1 MGRREPGGYSRSWSP
16 PTYEIDDGGKV
27 LHGYTPRQPN
37 NWGRWG
43 ERDEIG
49 TQNLI
54 GPAERVAAAQLVRS
68 GKIFSLA
75 LPLDTSAPVW
85 PPRPSPQRLAVMT
98 GADAVVG
105 SPANE
110 SAPGFQ
116 WSDDMIT
123 VPTHGSTHW
132 DGLGH
137 AMTEDSMYNGFWCGN
152 VTAVAGGK
160 VLGIDRQRTSFVGRG
175 VLIDAPC
182 QQGLDACPPQQVLTV
197 AMLEAC
203 LAAQQVDLRPGD
215 ILLVRTGH
223 LGRWWERPPE
233 QSAMEY
239 FMDSPGVSSDAVG
252 WLHEHGVSALAT
264 DTVAVEPL
272 HAEDPSDRLYP
283 LHVACLIDL
292 GLTLGEFFVLDE
304 LAADCAQD
312 GIYEFMLAAQ
322 PLNIPGGMGSPLN
335 PIALK

>member
-1 MGRREPGGYSRSWSP
+1 MGRKEPGGYSTSWSP
-16 PTYEIDDGGKV
+16 PTYEIDDAGKV
-27 LHGYTPRQPN
+27 VRGYEPRQPN

-43 ERDEIG
+43 ERDERG

-54 GPAERVAAAQLVRS
+54 GDAERVAAAQLVRS

-75 LPLDTSAPVW
+75 LPLDATAPVW
-85 PPRPSPQRLAVMT
+85 PPRPSPARLAMMT

-110 SAPGFQ
+110 AAPGFQ

-137 AMTEDSMYNGFWCGN
+137 AMTQDSMYNGFWCGN
-152 VTAVAGGK
+152 VTAQAGAR
-160 VLGIDRQRTSFVGRG
+160 VLGIDRQRTGFVGRG
-175 VLIDAPC
+175 VLIDAARH
-182 QQGLDACPPQQVLTV
+182 QGLDACPPRQVLTPP
-197 AMLEAC
+197 MLDEC
-203 LAAQQVDLRPGD
+203 LAAQQVALRGGD

-223 LGRWWERPPE
+223 LGRWWTRPAG
-233 QSAMEY
+233 QSATEY
-239 FMDSPGVSSDAVG
+239 FMDSPGVSRDAVG
-252 WLHEHGVSALAT
+252 WLHEHGVAALAA

-272 HAEDPSDRLYP
+272 DAEDPEDRRYP

-304 LAADCAQD
+304 LAADCASD
-312 GIYEFMLAAQ
+312 GVYEFMLAAQ

-335 PIALK
+335 PIVLK